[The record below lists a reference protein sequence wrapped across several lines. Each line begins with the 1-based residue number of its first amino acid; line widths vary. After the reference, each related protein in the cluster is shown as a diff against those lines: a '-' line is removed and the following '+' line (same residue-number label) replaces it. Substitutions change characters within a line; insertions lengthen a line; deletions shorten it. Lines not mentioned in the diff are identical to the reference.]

1 MDKRCWNCLHSA
13 AHWQDEPCKSCF
25 AYALFALWEPKHAA
39 APAPCDQRE
48 QAAEQ
53 ATKPAALPT
62 DPAARKHIPVYSGF
76 VAYFP
81 RGICAIAELSRIGN
95 DQHNPGKPLG
105 WDRSK
110 SGDEKDA
117 LMRHLID
124 QTIDGDQAADTDG
137 VLHATKK
144 AWRAMADLEKILE
157 ARANAA
163 VHRRGPDSNE

>member
-1 MDKRCWNCLHSA
+1 
-13 AHWQDEPCKSCF
+13 
-25 AYALFALWEPKHAA
+25 
-39 APAPCDQRE
+39 
-48 QAAEQ
+48 
-53 ATKPAALPT
+53 
-62 DPAARKHIPVYSGF
+62 VYSGF
-76 VAYFP
+76 IKYFP
-81 RGICAIAELSRIGN
+81 RAICAVAELSRIGN

-157 ARANAA
+157 QQVVAE
-163 VHRRGPDSNE
+163 VVPSEPRRCATCAYLSRPGHGEPCQSCSMEYGHPKYSEWTPAPGSIIYKHNRRD

>member
-1 MDKRCWNCLHSA
+1 M
-13 AHWQDEPCKSCF
+13 
-25 AYALFALWEPKHAA
+25 
-39 APAPCDQRE
+39 
-48 QAAEQ
+48 
-53 ATKPAALPT
+53 TLPT
-62 DPAARKHIPVYSGF
+62 DPKARKAIPVYSGF
-76 VAYFP
+76 IKYFP
-81 RGICAIAELSRIGN
+81 RAICAVAELSRIGN
-95 DQHNPGKPLG
+95 DQHNPGKPLH

-157 ARANAA
+157 GRPAEDEAVESVTSPAVLDLKIEIGRGVLLFLDDQGEVVFSSTEQRRPVTEWLTKLYQAA
-163 VHRRGPDSNE
+163 GYRDV